1 MGPALAKS
9 LNEDIAVLLATSVHF
24 FVEGKRAAD
33 FAMDFWVPDFVS
45 QLSSIQ
51 IIRKS
56 RVGVV
61 EVLELGP
68 EAC

>member
-45 QLSSIQ
+45 
-51 IIRKS
+51 
-56 RVGVV
+56 
-61 EVLELGP
+61 
-68 EAC
+68 